1 MKKVFSVLV
10 VFALFAALFA
20 GVVAQ
25 DKVTLTVW
33 ESVGGPD
40 EWLIQAGEK
49 YAEMNPNVTVEFVN
63 VEIVDS
69 STQIALD
76 GPSGIGPD
84 LFAAP
89 HDKLGELVAGGH
101 VLPTV
106 DAEVVAAA
114 ILPSAAQALTY
125 DGVMYGYPTTADTYV
140 LFYNKELVDKA
151 PETFEEL
158 ADWVREFNEANPDK
172 YGFVMDVGNAY
183 YTILFTTM
191 NGNRLFGPDGLDTSS
206 SYLATEDAI
215 AGMKIFQSL
224 HDVVPFNAADL
235 DTGTADGAF
244 SAGTAALHISGPWNV
259 SKFTEDGIDFGV
271 ATLPSLDGKVP
282 ASSFSGTRG
291 MFVSAYS
298 AHPEEAADFAKFLI
312 SEEMQRLRYEIT
324 GAIPAIPLE
333 VESEIVNGFIE
344 QLKYAFPMPSVPAMT
359 AFWDSA
365 GAASANIWDGA
376 DVEAELQK
384 LDTAIVGFTAK

>member
-1 MKKVFSVLV
+1 MCSSDL
-10 VFALFAALFA
+10 
-20 GVVAQ
+20 
-25 DKVTLTVW
+25 
-33 ESVGGPD
+33 
-40 EWLIQAGEK
+40 
-49 YAEMNPNVTVEFVN
+49 
-63 VEIVDS
+63 IVDS

-106 DAEVVAAA
+106 DAEAVAAA

-215 AGMKIFQSL
+215 AGMKIFQ
-224 HDVVPFNAADL
+224 
-235 DTGTADGAF
+235 
-244 SAGTAALHISGPWNV
+244 
-259 SKFTEDGIDFGV
+259 
-271 ATLPSLDGKVP
+271 
-282 ASSFSGTRG
+282 
-291 MFVSAYS
+291 
-298 AHPEEAADFAKFLI
+298 
-312 SEEMQRLRYEIT
+312 
-324 GAIPAIPLE
+324 
-333 VESEIVNGFIE
+333 
-344 QLKYAFPMPSVPAMT
+344 
-359 AFWDSA
+359 
-365 GAASANIWDGA
+365 
-376 DVEAELQK
+376 
-384 LDTAIVGFTAK
+384 